1 MDATLLELTGLV
13 REVNFEARRR
23 GTRFSFA
30 QVIIMFS
37 QCLRTRITVVATVSL
52 CYVYCVVL
60 TKFKFLRSGIPG
72 VT

>member
-30 QVIIMFS
+30 QVFIIYS
-37 QCLRTRITVVATVSL
+37 QRLRTRITVVATVFL
-52 CYVYCVVL
+52 CYINCVV
-60 TKFKFLRSGIPG
+60 TKTKSLHPGVPG

>member
-30 QVIIMFS
+30 QVIITLLSIVLLFKRNDEI
-37 QCLRTRITVVATVSL
+37 CALGLPGAT
-52 CYVYCVVL
+52 
-60 TKFKFLRSGIPG
+60 
-72 VT
+72 

>member
-30 QVIIMFS
+30 QVIITLFS
-37 QCLRTRITVVATVSL
+37 
-52 CYVYCVVL
+52 VVL
-60 TKFKFLRSGIPG
+60 LFN
-72 VT
+72 

>member
-30 QVIIMFS
+30 QVIITLFS
-37 QCLRTRITVVATVSL
+37 
-52 CYVYCVVL
+52 VVL
-60 TKFKFLRSGIPG
+60 LFNWNDKICTLGVPG
-72 VT
+72 AT